1 MPPRQLLRVDRIGTD
16 CFLMPIFAP
25 VEKCAESGAGD
36 TATVDR
42 VHLRSAVE
50 AGGLA
55 QWTGRLL
62 PFNHL

>member
-1 MPPRQLLRVDRIGTD
+1 MPPRQLLRLDRFGTD
-16 CFLMPIFAP
+16 CFLMSSFAAA
-25 VEKCAESGAGD
+25 EQCAESGFGD

-55 QWTGRLL
+55 RAMDGALASVQ
-62 PFNHL
+62 

>member
-1 MPPRQLLRVDRIGTD
+1 MPPRQLLRVDKIGTD
-16 CFLMPIFAP
+16 CFFMSGFAAA
-25 VEKCAESGAGD
+25 EKCAESVAGD

-50 AGGLA
+50 AGGLV

-62 PFNHL
+62 PFCHP